1 MVYPSIYVFRRPILI
16 ILRFKILV
24 FNCFEANFAHFP
36 KNTFI
41 FLIILFKQLPAQLT
55 GQLPAQLPAQLTAQ
69 LTGPLPAQ
77 LPA

>member
-1 MVYPSIYVFRRPILI
+1 MFRRPILI

-55 GQLPAQLPAQLTAQ
+55 GQLPAQLTAQ